1 MMKLA
6 RGDHGGSVCTGF
18 NWRARNVAKQ
28 ELENFWNR
36 AAVDQVSHGIMRGP
50 PATFITYKSLAT
62 QGAGFLLC
70 TLVVGV
76 GCNYE
81 MEPSTILIATLD
93 MTQNI
98 KISLYELPQFYE
110 ENINIMYIF

>member
-36 AAVDQVSHGIMRGP
+36 AAVDQDSHGIMRDP
-50 PATFITYKSLAT
+50 LRH
-62 QGAGFLLC
+62 LLHTKAWQPKGRDFFC
-70 TLVVGV
+70 VRW
-76 GCNYE
+76 
-81 MEPSTILIATLD
+81 
-93 MTQNI
+93 
-98 KISLYELPQFYE
+98 
-110 ENINIMYIF
+110 